1 MEMECEPNKSFRR
14 GLKYL
19 QNLNNLTFMV
29 QVKWK
34 MFHLVMQLHLF
45 KCIEIFYL
53 ILFLIITKKS
63 YFIFG
68 M

>member
-53 ILFLIITKKS
+53 ILF
-63 YFIFG
+63 
-68 M
+68 